1 MGDPYFERLSRYNAW
16 ANERLYDACGQLAEA
31 ELKAPRRAFFGS
43 ILATLNHIL
52 VGDRIWMSRLAG
64 GTLVLPL
71 NKMLHGDLAPLRAA
85 RRQQDKLLVE
95 LVGDIAANRLD
106 QMLHYQNT
114 KGEGFATPYRL
125 VLGHLFNH
133 QTHHR
138 GQVHDMLSQTAVP
151 PPELDLIYFVRQEPG

>member
-71 NKMLHGDLAPLRAA
+71 NKILYGDFAPLRAA
-85 RRQQDKLLVE
+85 RRQQDKLLIE
-95 LVGDIAANRLD
+95 LVGGVAANRLD
-106 QMLHYQNT
+106 EKLRYQNT
-114 KGEGFATPYRL
+114 KGEAFATPYRL